1 MKKTINLLIYA
12 IIILIAIAVFF
23 KFWMPY
29 TKYLLYVSLF
39 YLFIYEPFLR
49 YKLKKN
55 EWYNLS
61 I

>member
-55 EWYNLS
+55 E
-61 I
+61 